1 MASSAAGTVL
11 IADVQTQGRGRR
23 GRTWHAPAG
32 TSLMFSILLRPTCAR
47 KSWCLLPLIAGT
59 ALVDACLAAATLA
72 PGRVTL
78 KCPNDLLLD
87 GAKAAGILVE
97 SAGDTVVA
105 GMGINTD
112 WRDVERPAAVHATSL
127 AETSDGDV
135 DRWGLLRHLLTAFD
149 AHYRLARR
157 GERLFFLLCGTLPRS
172 CPHESGPL
180 TQDTAPRP

>member
-1 MASSAAGTVL
+1 MVSLRASESDSKSMASSAAGTVL

-47 KSWCLLPLIAGT
+47 ESWCLLPLIAGA

-112 WRDVERPAAVHATSL
+112 WRDVERPARYTRHPWPKPVTATS
-127 AETSDGDV
+127 
-135 DRWGLLRHLLTAFD
+135 TAG
-149 AHYRLARR
+149 AC
-157 GERLFFLLCGTLPRS
+157 CGI
-172 CPHESGPL
+172 C
-180 TQDTAPRP
+180 